1 MQLYSKAGIT
11 VGSLTWSWMWYWLS
25 LWIRLLLLSSNNV
38 GAEEVKFTQC
48 WQHSVWQLYT
58 WIASE
63 YQTTLLSFLLKCA
76 CHTAHVYISSQIIY
90 MNSVNLLLLP
100 ESHWFPMYHFYDCFP
115 GLKSW
120 LDIGSA
126 FLIAYCFLLVGFTVS
141 NWVGTFCLTLDCVI
155 QNAKSQATLKPKSK
169 KKREGDEL
177 QLHHFADIVLS
188 HFIHRM

>member
-1 MQLYSKAGIT
+1 MQLHSLFGIT
-11 VGSLTWSWMWYWLS
+11 VGSLTWLWMWYWLS

-38 GAEEVKFTQC
+38 RAEEIKFIKY
-48 WQHSVWQLYT
+48 WQHSVWQLCT

-63 YQTTLLSFLLKCA
+63 YQTTLLSFLLRCF
-76 CHTAHVYISSQIIY
+76 CHIAQVYISSQIIY
-90 MNSVNLLLLP
+90 MNSVNLLHLP
-100 ESHWFPMYHFYDCFP
+100 EIHWFPMYHFYDCFP

-120 LDIGSA
+120 LDIGNA

-141 NWVGTFCLTLDCVI
+141 NWVGTFCLTLDYVT
-155 QNAKSQATLKPKSK
+155 QNAKSQATLKPKR
-169 KKREGDEL
+169 KKRERNEL